1 MASSVVIW
9 LLVGGGIRRAKK
21 ADMRE
26 ASNYTPVATL
36 CVNSVCCSQALTF
49 CRLQCR
55 NMGEAWNSGQK
66 TALMI
71 KISMNSEQS
80 LQQIL
85 LGEL

>member
-9 LLVGGGIRRAKK
+9 LFVGGGIRRAKK

-36 CVNSVCCSQALTF
+36 YVNSVCCSQSLTF
-49 CRLQCR
+49 CHLRCR